1 MKTVAMIAAL
11 AASTAALPAF
21 AEGDPAEGEDGFK
34 RCKSCHMVVDG
45 DNEILKGGRTGP
57 NLFGIVGRQAG
68 TVEDFNYGDDL
79 VAAGEAGLVWDEE
92 NLVAYMTDPTAFLRE
107 FLEDDSARSKMTFKL
122 RNGGEDIV
130 AFLASV
136 APDAGEG
143 MEEGAEEEGEEA
155 ESTETSN

>member
-1 MKTVAMIAAL
+1 MKTAAMIAAL

-34 RCKSCHMVVDG
+34 RCRACHMIVDG
-45 DNEILKGGRTGP
+45 DNEIYKGGRTGP

-92 NLVAYMTDPTAFLRE
+92 NLIAYMTDPTTFLRDY
-107 FLEDDSARSKMTFKL
+107 LDDGGARSKMTFKL

-130 AFLASV
+130 AYLVSV
-136 APDAGEG
+136 APAAENGADGES
-143 MEEGAEEEGEEA
+143 EAAETA
-155 ESTETSN
+155 ETSN